1 MVLEKTPQTNQ
12 ALNYVQL
19 ILMTDENTVSLVHK
33 RILKLLQI
41 LQLQVIYNY
50 GLNIFYSI
58 DTFFQN

>member
-12 ALNYVQL
+12 TLNYVQL
-19 ILMTDENTVSLVHK
+19 ILMTDENTESLVHK